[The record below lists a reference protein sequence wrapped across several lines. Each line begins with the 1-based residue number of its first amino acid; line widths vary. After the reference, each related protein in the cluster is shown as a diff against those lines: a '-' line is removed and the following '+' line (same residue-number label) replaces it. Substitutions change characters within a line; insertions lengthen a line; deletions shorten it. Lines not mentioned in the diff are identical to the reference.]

1 MKIGKYII
9 LLTGLGVFGCQDD
22 ALKEG
27 RREINILEESVEKII
42 LDRKE
47 MGFIGN
53 VRSALEYEFDS
64 DSWNDETI
72 KIKEG
77 KYHSISAD
85 ELIEEIQDVIIR
97 ESNSYLFDKSGKL
110 IKDVRYVEHDN
121 IHTERIINYKFDNK
135 QKLIEQSRSNFEG
148 EVYAEQKFI
157 YDDKERLVE
166 FRDFHHSGV
175 TIMDVSYFEDTIQIN
190 EVHTNNGD
198 TTYTEIRKYNRYGD
212 FIDNDPNTLKE
223 FDDRGNL
230 ISLRYDPLGGDSP
243 TYSTTYDYDARN
255 NKVRETEYDS
265 LGHVVETIMFYYNEK
280 DELIQEIEIDS
291 SNTEIKRF
299 DKLGNVFE
307 YTSVPFN
314 EEEEFYGFWSNFDRY
329 GNIIKTVDFH
339 KDERGK
345 LVERVSKTEFEYDK
359 VGNWVLQRVYVN
371 DSLLTMFK
379 REVKYY

>member
-1 MKIGKYII
+1 MKIRKYII
-9 LLTGLGVFGCQDD
+9 LLTGLIFFGCQGDP
-22 ALKEG
+22 LKEG

-42 LDRKE
+42 LDRKD

-110 IKDVRYVEHDN
+110 IKDVRYVEHDD
-121 IHTERIINYKFDNK
+121 IHMERIINYKFDNK
-135 QKLIEQSRSNFEG
+135 QKLIEQSRSDFAG
-148 EVYAEQKFI
+148 EVYAKKKFV

-175 TIMDVSYFEDTIQIN
+175 KILDVSYYDDTMQIK
-190 EVHTNNGD
+190 EVITNRGD
-198 TTYTEIRKYNRYGD
+198 TTYTEISKYNKYGE
-212 FIDNDPNTLKE
+212 FIDNDPNALKE

-230 ISLRYDPLGGDSP
+230 ISLRYDRLGGDSP
-243 TYSTTYDYDARN
+243 PYSTTYDYDARN

-265 LGHVVETIMFYYNEK
+265 LGHVIETKMFYYNEK
-280 DELIQEIEIDS
+280 DELFQEIEIDS

-314 EEEEFYGFWSNFDRY
+314 EEE
-329 GNIIKTVDFH
+329 
-339 KDERGK
+339 
-345 LVERVSKTEFEYDK
+345 
-359 VGNWVLQRVYVN
+359 VY
-371 DSLLTMFK
+371 
-379 REVKYY
+379 